1 MPPKPEAAVFDVHL
15 FRDIFSASPIGIV
28 VENLEGQPLFV
39 NSAFTSFLGFSQEE
53 LCRKHCVDFS
63 PREDAEKDWT
73 LFQQLRAGSIDH
85 YQLEKRYFR
94 RDGSL
99 IWGQLSVSLLKDRV
113 SPLVVAMVEDITEK
127 KKAEET
133 RFRYAT
139 IVESSQDAIA
149 SATLDGV
156 ITSWNPGAERIF
168 GYSASE
174 AIGNSVTIL
183 VPPELY
189 DEENK
194 ILETLRTGSQI
205 SQFETVRITKA
216 GKRIDVS
223 LSISPIKDA
232 SGEVVG
238 CSGIARDITDR
249 KLAEETLRSSEE
261 RFRLAAHAGRMFA
274 YEWDAAT
281 DLIVRSPESAK
292 ILGVDAAAPM
302 SGQQVLAK
310 VHPEDRERLRAAVAA
325 LSPESPYLQISYRMT
340 RSDGA
345 VIWVDRNSQAY
356 FDEQGRILRLVG
368 MVMDV
373 TERASAEAALRA
385 SEEKFRTVFR
395 GAGVGMVI
403 ISPEGRFL
411 GANRTFCDCLG
422 YAEEEILERTV
433 QSITFPEDWPAFS
446 QKLREALTEGRG
458 FQWFEKR
465 CLHQSGRIV
474 YTESTA
480 SLIRNSNGEPQYFV
494 GEVLDITKRKEAE
507 KALSDITRKLLDA
520 QEQERARIG
529 RELHDDINQRL
540 ALLAVELEQ
549 LGDEPSVFSQGRAQ
563 ELRRQIV
570 EISNDVQALSHELH
584 SSKLQYLGVV
594 AGMRSWCKEYGER
607 QKMEID
613 FSNDVNSPLPFEIGL
628 SLFRIL
634 QEALHNAAKYSG
646 VKRAKV
652 QLREEGGD
660 LHLLVSDSGKGFDV
674 ESALSGQ
681 GLGLTSMRERARLA
695 NGSIAIESKPMGGTH
710 VHVRVP
716 LEAQSQRMIG

>member
-1 MPPKPEAAVFDVHL
+1 MPPKTEAAVFDAHL

-39 NSAFTSFLGFSQEE
+39 NSAFISFLGFSQEE

-99 IWGQLSVSLLKDRV
+99 IWGQLSVSLLKDRI

-133 RFRYAT
+133 RSRYAT

-156 ITSWNPGAERIF
+156 ITTWNPGAERIF
-168 GYSASE
+168 GYTASE
-174 AIGNSVTIL
+174 AIGKSVSIL

-194 ILETLRTGSQI
+194 ILETLRMGNQI
-205 SQFETVRITKA
+205 GQLETVRITKA

-232 SGEVVG
+232 RGEVIG

-249 KLAEETLRSSEE
+249 KLTAETLRRSEE
-261 RFRLAAHAGRMFA
+261 RFRLAAHAGKMFA

-281 DLIVRSPESAK
+281 DLIVRSPESTQ
-292 ILGVDAAAPM
+292 ILGVDAAVPM

-310 VHPEDRERLRAAVAA
+310 VHPEDRERLKTAVAA
-325 LSPESPYLQISYRMT
+325 LSPERPYLQISYRMT
-340 RSDGA
+340 RSDGT

-368 MVMDV
+368 MVVDV
-373 TERASAEAALRA
+373 TERALSEAALRE

-395 GAGVGMVI
+395 DAGVGMVI

-411 GANRTFCDCLG
+411 AANRTFCDCLG
-422 YAEEEILERTV
+422 YGEEELLAKTV
-433 QSITFPEDWPAFS
+433 ESITVPEDWPAFS

-458 FQWFEKR
+458 FQWVEKR

-494 GEVLDITKRKEAE
+494 GEVLDITQRKEAE

-549 LGDEPSVFSQGRAQ
+549 LGDEPSVFSQRRAQ
-563 ELRRQIV
+563 ELRKQIV

-652 QLREEGGD
+652 QLREEQGD
-660 LHLLVSDSGKGFDV
+660 LHLLISDSGKGFDV
-674 ESALSGQ
+674 ESALRGK

-695 NGSIAIESKPMGGTH
+695 NGSIAIESKPMSGTR

-716 LEAQSQRMIG
+716 FEAHSQRMIV

>member
-1 MPPKPEAAVFDVHL
+1 MPPKTEAAVFDVHL

-373 TERASAEAALRA
+373 TERASRKLRYGQA
-385 SEEKFRTVFR
+385 KKSSARFFEELEWVWSSSHLKGVFWARTEHFATAWATPRKRFWNEPFSRLPSRKIGPLFHKSYEKLSQR
-395 GAGVGMVI
+395 GA
-403 ISPEGRFL
+403 
-411 GANRTFCDCLG
+411 A
-422 YAEEEILERTV
+422 
-433 QSITFPEDWPAFS
+433 
-446 QKLREALTEGRG
+446 
-458 FQWFEKR
+458 
-465 CLHQSGRIV
+465 
-474 YTESTA
+474 
-480 SLIRNSNGEPQYFV
+480 SNGSRSAAYIRV
-494 GEVLDITKRKEAE
+494 G
-507 KALSDITRKLLDA
+507 ALSTLK
-520 QEQERARIG
+520 AR
-529 RELHDDINQRL
+529 H
-540 ALLAVELEQ
+540 
-549 LGDEPSVFSQGRAQ
+549 
-563 ELRRQIV
+563 
-570 EISNDVQALSHELH
+570 H
-584 SSKLQYLGVV
+584 
-594 AGMRSWCKEYGER
+594 
-607 QKMEID
+607 
-613 FSNDVNSPLPFEIGL
+613 
-628 SLFRIL
+628 
-634 QEALHNAAKYSG
+634 
-646 VKRAKV
+646 
-652 QLREEGGD
+652 
-660 LHLLVSDSGKGFDV
+660 
-674 ESALSGQ
+674 
-681 GLGLTSMRERARLA
+681 
-695 NGSIAIESKPMGGTH
+695 
-710 VHVRVP
+710 
-716 LEAQSQRMIG
+716 